1 MTNKTKYHGKKYFYR
16 YCLQC
21 FSYSKVLE
29 CHVEICLVIQDQIF
43 CSCSCK
49 LIHVADRYSK
59 PCKTYFGEDAI
70 DKFSNDMI
78 KESKYYSKV
87 IETEFNKPLN
97 MTQKDYKYFQSSTK
111 YWICKK
117 AKKK

>member
-1 MTNKTKYHGKKYFYR
+1 
-16 YCLQC
+16 
-21 FSYSKVLE
+21 
-29 CHVEICLVIQDQIF
+29 
-43 CSCSCK
+43 
-49 LIHVADRYSK
+49 
-59 PCKTYFGEDAI
+59 
-70 DKFSNDMI
+70 MI